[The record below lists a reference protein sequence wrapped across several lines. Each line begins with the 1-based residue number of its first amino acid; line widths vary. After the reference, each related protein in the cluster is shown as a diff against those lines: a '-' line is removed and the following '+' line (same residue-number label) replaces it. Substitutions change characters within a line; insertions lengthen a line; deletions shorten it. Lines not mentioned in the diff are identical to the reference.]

1 MAICNCLF
9 SPIFKIL
16 AELYLKQFSEAKKNE
31 NLEQVNFKELK
42 DLGKKGCY
50 INLVAFSF

>member
-9 SPIFKIL
+9 SHIFKIL
-16 AELYLKQFSEAKKNE
+16 VELYLKQSLKLKKNE

-42 DLGKKGCY
+42 DLEKKDV
-50 INLVAFSF
+50 ILI